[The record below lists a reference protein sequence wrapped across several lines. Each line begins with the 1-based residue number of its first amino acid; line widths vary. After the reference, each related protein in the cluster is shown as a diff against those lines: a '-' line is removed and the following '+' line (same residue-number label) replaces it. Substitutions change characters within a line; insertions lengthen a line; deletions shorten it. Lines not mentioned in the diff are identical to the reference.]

1 MPLLHLLHLSNFPI
15 FSQLQIEEALLRASR
30 LNVCI
35 INEGS
40 PLSIVLGISNRYEEH
55 VAHNISIPV
64 IQRFSGGGSVV
75 VDKDTIFLS
84 FICQNDFLQT
94 AVFPEVL
101 FTWSSNFY
109 KKALELPDFHYR
121 EYDYVVGNYKCA
133 GNAQYLRKDRFV
145 HHTSFLWNYQREHMD
160 YLKQPPKMPAYRCNR
175 THTDFLCKLQDF
187 FPSKD
192 NFISRVR
199 STLKNAFLVKDINL
213 EDVRPLLY
221 GDHRKSTKYLNL

>member
-1 MPLLHLLHLSNFPI
+1 MPPLHLLHLSNFPI
-15 FSQLQIEEALLRASR
+15 FSQLQIEEALLRASN
-30 LNVCI
+30 LNFCI

-55 VAHNISIPV
+55 VAHNVSIPV

-94 AVFPEVL
+94 AVFPDVL
-101 FTWSSNFY
+101 FTWSSDLY

-121 EYDYVVGNYKCA
+121 EYDYVIGNYKCA

-175 THTDFLCKLQDF
+175 IHSDFLCKLEDF
-187 FPSKD
+187 FPSKED
-192 NFISRVR
+192 FIYRIQ
-199 STLKNAFLVKDINL
+199 STLQDTFLTKRITL
-213 EDVRPLLY
+213 EDIRPLLH
-221 GDHRKSTKYLNL
+221 GDYRKSTKYLNL